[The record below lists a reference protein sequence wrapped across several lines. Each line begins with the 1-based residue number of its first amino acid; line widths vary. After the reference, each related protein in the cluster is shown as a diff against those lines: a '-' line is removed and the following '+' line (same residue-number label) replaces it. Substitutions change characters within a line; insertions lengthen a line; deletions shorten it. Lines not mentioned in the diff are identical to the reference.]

1 MKLTQQLVGG
11 SGAVVH
17 AQIEFVSD
25 GDRSRRDASDV
36 LDVAFESVA
45 RVRTPASWKHKRNY
59 EGLYWAATIEG
70 HVWFESLYERAA
82 VMRLDRDR
90 EVVGIA
96 AQPMWIHWALGG
108 KHAPDYFVRYRDG
121 RGVLIDVKPDVNIRD
136 DDVTTFALTA
146 DLCDRLG
153 WGYTVVSDI
162 SVEEHRNLRFLSGYR
177 YGRWASEPVRSR
189 LGEHVGERNSLAEW
203 AELLEDACEQPLGAV
218 YSAMWW
224 GDLDVDVR
232 APLSLNTRARAV

>member
-1 MKLTQQLVGG
+1 MTRATQLAEVSVTGL
-11 SGAVVH
+11 H
-17 AQIEFVSD
+17 AQIEFTCD
-25 GDRSRRDASDV
+25 GDLSRLDASDV
-36 LDVAFESVA
+36 LEVAFESVG

-59 EGLYWAATIEG
+59 QGLYWAATIEG

-90 EVVGIA
+90 DIVGIA

-121 RGVLIDVKPDVNIRD
+121 RGLLIDVKPDRNIGD
-136 DDVTTFALTA
+136 DDARTFALTA

-162 SVEEHRNLRFLSGYR
+162 SIAEHRNLRFLSGYR
-177 YGRWASEPVRSR
+177 YRRWAPELVRSR
-189 LGEHVGERNSLAEW
+189 LYERTGEGRSLAEW
-203 AELLEDACEQPLGAV
+203 ADLFEDACEQPLGAV

-224 GDLDVDVR
+224 GDLDFDVR
-232 APLSLNTRARAV
+232 VPLSLSSRVAAA